1 MVVFAFTMFCFNMV
15 MVFSSVKLQYTE
27 SQDVPSILLALFSL
41 TKAKYNEYKYNIQNI
56 IL

>member
-1 MVVFAFTMFCFNMV
+1 MV